1 MAGLQEQGRMLSRPK
16 PGESEAD
23 LLRFQNQFL
32 AARASP
38 AVKIVKKADKRKG
51 KDGSADAERPPL
63 QDSKDVVMLDGNFIC
78 FFDLLNSLHLS
89 VFLTACL
96 SPPSQPNVAFPL
108 HLCPACSIFYSLALE
123 NWLVQCY

>member
-1 MAGLQEQGRMLSRPK
+1 MLSPSYLQEIQFCYQFSMCWSAVWRAREPRLEEQEGRMLSRPK

-51 KDGSADAERPPL
+51 KEGSTDAERPPL
-63 QDSKDVVMLDGNFIC
+63 QDSKDVVMLDGKFIC
-78 FFDLLNSLHLS
+78 FFN
-89 VFLTACL
+89 
-96 SPPSQPNVAFPL
+96 
-108 HLCPACSIFYSLALE
+108 Y
-123 NWLVQCY
+123 

>member
-1 MAGLQEQGRMLSRPK
+1 MAGLQEQEGRMLSRPK

-51 KDGSADAERPPL
+51 KEGSTDAERPSL
-63 QDSKDVVMLDGNFIC
+63 QDSKDVVMLDGKFVC
-78 FFDLLNSLHLS
+78 FFELLRFS
-89 VFLTACL
+89 V
-96 SPPSQPNVAFPL
+96 SQRSVAFPL
-108 HLCPACSIFYSLALE
+108 PLCPSFCIMYSLALE
-123 NWLVQCY
+123 IGLSNAASIQ